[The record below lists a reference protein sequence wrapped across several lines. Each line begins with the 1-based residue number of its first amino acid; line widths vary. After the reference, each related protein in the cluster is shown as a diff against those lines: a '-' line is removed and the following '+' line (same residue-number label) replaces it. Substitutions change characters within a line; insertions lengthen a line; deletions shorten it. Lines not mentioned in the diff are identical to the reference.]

1 MSASLKL
8 MKFNGKRMF
17 IENIVMVIFMAII
30 SVVAVFLIKTNIPK
44 ETLFPVMYSG
54 LLMLGLTI
62 VLIVYCIR
70 QITGMLDLSKN
81 LGITRNNYFLY
92 NLISNIVYALVLSLI
107 FSYLA
112 KIMDTYGTG
121 IDEIFIDAD
130 KTIMHDT
137 LLFTEV
143 FLDSFIKTLYTIGF
157 IQFAAFS
164 FYNFKKYALI
174 LIPVIVI
181 FLSNDYNIPSY
192 IQILVF
198 IISQI
203 YLFVGLRKFK

>member
-1 MSASLKL
+1 MSASLRL
-8 MKFNGKRMF
+8 IKFNGKRMF

-30 SVVAVFLIKTNIPK
+30 SAVAVFLIKTDIPK
-44 ETLFPVMYSG
+44 ETLFPLMYSG

-92 NLISNIVYALVLSLI
+92 NLISNIVYAIILSLI

-112 KIMDTYGTG
+112 KIMATYGTA

-130 KTIMHDT
+130 KSIVSDT
-137 LLFTEV
+137 LLITDV
-143 FLDSFIKTLYTIGF
+143 YLDSLIKTLYTIGF
-157 IQFAAFS
+157 IQIAAFS

-192 IQILVF
+192 IKILVF

>member
-30 SVVAVFLIKTNIPK
+30 SAVAVFLIKTNIPK

-92 NLISNIVYALVLSLI
+92 NLISNIVYAIILSLI

-112 KIMDTYGTG
+112 KIMATYGTA

-130 KTIMHDT
+130 KSIVSDT
-137 LLFTEV
+137 LLITDV
-143 FLDSFIKTLYTIGF
+143 YLDSLIKTLYTIGF
-157 IQFAAFS
+157 IQIAAFS

-192 IQILVF
+192 IKILVF